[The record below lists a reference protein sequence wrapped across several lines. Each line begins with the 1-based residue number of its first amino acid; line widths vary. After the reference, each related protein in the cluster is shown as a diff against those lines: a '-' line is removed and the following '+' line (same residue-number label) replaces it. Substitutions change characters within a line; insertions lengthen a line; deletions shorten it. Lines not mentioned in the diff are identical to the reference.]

1 MFNLFKKKSNDWVI
15 TSALEPKLEIQS
27 QDDANSYAAKLTKL
41 NRDDLHKE
49 LSNVQAA
56 KYNLMSLPSSPVDLN
71 KQKLVT
77 CLTDKAT
84 IICMFVFGQQTVS
97 EFGGGD
103 TRAFNSLLNKLDEEI
118 MHLNLMPS
126 QHGEQLL
133 KRVKEQI
140 SNS

>member
-1 MFNLFKKKSNDWVI
+1 MFDFFKKKKDWVI
-15 TSALEPKLEIQS
+15 TSALKPKLEIQS
-27 QDDANSYAAKLTKL
+27 KDDAISYSTKLTKL

-49 LSNVQAA
+49 LSNVLAA
-56 KYNLMSLPSSPVDLN
+56 KYNLTSLPSSPDD
-71 KQKLVT
+71 QELVT

-84 IICMFVFGQQTVS
+84 IICMYVFGQQTVL

>member
-1 MFNLFKKKSNDWVI
+1 MFDFFKKKKDWVI
-15 TSALEPKLEIQS
+15 TSALKPKLEIQS
-27 QDDANSYAAKLTKL
+27 KDDANSYSTKLTKL

-84 IICMFVFGQQTVS
+84 IICMFVFGQQTVL